1 MPELAIRDVN
11 TVFGFWASRAVD
23 ISLETLSQILNKH
36 SVARAATLSTIG
48 IFVDSRQ
55 GNDATWQAAQ
65 ADPRLLPVGTVDPR
79 GGVRCVEELA
89 ERAEQG
95 FKLFAMFPETQR
107 WSLDHACFAE
117 ALRLAGQAGALVMV
131 EAARPGTATIIG
143 RTAEQCGVRVILSR
157 VSYDNLGE
165 TLMAMKSNPNV
176 FIETHML
183 TSADGIEMIVD
194 EFGSDRLL
202 FGSGAPLQYFS
213 SAYLRVR
220 FADLTDSDRAAVLGG
235 TFSGLLEQGPQ

>member
-1 MPELAIRDVN
+1 VPELAIRDVH

-23 ISLETLSQILNKH
+23 VSLEALSHILDKH
-36 SVARAATLSTIG
+36 SIARAAALSTVG

-55 GNDATWQAAQ
+55 GNEATWQAAQ

-107 WSLDHACFAE
+107 WSLEHACFPE
-117 ALRLAGQAGALVMV
+117 ALRLASQAGALVMV
-131 EAARPGTATIIG
+131 EAGQPGAATIIG
-143 RTAEQCGVRVILSR
+143 RASEQCGARVILSR

-176 FIETHML
+176 CIETHML
-183 TSADGIEMIVD
+183 TSVDGIEMVVD
-194 EFGSDRLL
+194 EFGSGRVL
-202 FGSGAPLQYFS
+202 FGSGAPLQYYS

-220 FADLTDSDRAAVLGG
+220 FADLPDSDRAAVLGG
-235 TFSGLLEQGPQ
+235 TFSALLEQT